1 MKSLPKLDNLLIT
14 LQKNNQQSH
23 NIAQQ
28 NQEESISYL
37 YNSSSFNKFQSPKV
51 DRVFY
56 KVDLNSL
63 TKFCN
68 SSQSTNDSIEEKK
81 INSNSDITHSRKS
94 TLQTPSSLTNI
105 FFNRRSKDQKQS
117 QILLNNCAGGQN
129 AKNAQNQQQVQLDQI
144 DELKKKNFQEY
155 MEQKKKKIQAKE
167 DKIRQ
172 KLLKMNTPFD
182 ETTAFPN
189 KQYTHQQAQQPI
201 LPQIVSL
208 KNLNET
214 AGQKKFIEIDQ
225 KVQKYNTNYK
235 KINKIVDSN
244 SYFHIE
250 NTLEVAM
257 LSAIE
262 NNNIIPKKMNIIKGS
277 LYSIEDLDLNKN
289 NYKYEL
295 DLSNQNINEGQS
307 KMVLSVLQ
315 HPSVSK
321 LRVLSLKN
329 SSLTARSLVQITT
342 NLPISIQEINLE
354 QNRLGSHDL
363 SFALTPLLQPRNYPC
378 LKSLNIENNKI
389 GDLGFHSI
397 LSSLQKSYLSILNIS
412 NNNLTDASSEGIS
425 LFLKES
431 QEINELYLHWNKFS
445 SQGGIAIAKGLE
457 QNISL
462 QVLDMSY
469 NGLGNPTGVKSGLK
483 IVKSCS
489 HQFGQIKHLDLS
501 FNMFTKEE
509 TVEISNFLSKSN
521 YQLGLHYLGNQRGW
535 IVDSR
540 GFLVQINSVEN
551 ARAEQLHYSKQRIQ
565 GLKCVKQKQ
574 RLTSDILNTDI
585 CWICDRWQE
594 INFEITAEASST
606 FAKHPVFLHLD
617 FENYRPY
624 YMDPDPENPNK
635 FILKRMCPPDRRIQ
649 FFFSDPTQK
658 VLYYSHD
665 YPSMSFMKNQLLG
678 IQFYNKELSKQK
690 SYYASPQASA
700 NNKYANFFQKEFF
713 KMQYLDTTVIEYQ
726 EPFLV
731 NWIETSNNSMLF
743 TSQYDALFECKPR
756 WPETFFKINFTNE
769 WTFEKSIFSTFIRD
783 SDSLISECFE
793 FDWENSRLDKILSQ
807 YCTNQQMKDD
817 CKQILKKEYN
827 LIRSVYKYYASLGI
841 VGNIPCIS
849 QNQFSNISLKMK
861 LTDGKNFKI
870 SDLDYNFITVNSSK
884 NKEKNYRNPDKAMIR
899 FEFLEVIARIAID
912 KYIRS
917 GACKQAQECLDNFFG
932 SKQVREKFE
941 EIEDPQAWRDKKYWI
956 EECDIVIQNNL
967 EMIQGLW
974 NKWANSKKSE
984 KRGFQTSQ
992 TMSINEFTDMVKSY
1006 NLLDEF
1012 LTERDILLAFNL
1024 AMMTQ
1029 VDELNNDRFIQMTF
1043 VEFLEAIA
1051 RLADKKSM
1059 LPLGTVD
1066 GSYNLQERL
1075 QVRLE
1080 FKLESLL
1087 DLIKQRIIQQNKDKQ
1102 SKTIKEKQ
1110 QNEEQEIIH
1119 TPLVPSV
1126 QLQNIQQKQLGI
1138 IKSSRKNY
1146 DSLKQISYSLQ
1157 FSQESIS
1164 NDF

>member
-1 MKSLPKLDNLLIT
+1 MKSLPKLDNILIT
-14 LQKNNQQSH
+14 LQKNNQQSQD
-23 NIAQQ
+23 IALY
-28 NQEESISYL
+28 NQEESHQL
-37 YNSSSFNKFQSPKV
+37 YNTSFNKFYSPKV

-63 TKFCN
+63 TKFRN

-81 INSNSDITHSRKS
+81 LNSNSDITHSRKS
-94 TLQTPSSLTNI
+94 TLKTPSSLTNI
-105 FFNRRSKDQKQS
+105 FLNRRSKDLSQS
-117 QILLNNCAGGQN
+117 QILLNSCAGQG
-129 AKNAQNQQQVQLDQI
+129 AKKVQNQQQVQLDQI
-144 DELKKKNFQEY
+144 DEQKKINFKEY
-155 MEQKKKKIQAKE
+155 MAQQQKKKIQAKE

-189 KQYTHQQAQQPI
+189 KLYTNQQSQQVI
-201 LPQIVSL
+201 LPQIVSQ
-208 KNLNET
+208 KNQNET

-225 KVQKYNTNYK
+225 KLQKFNTNYK
-235 KINKIVDSN
+235 KIGKIVDSN
-244 SYFHIE
+244 SYFHLE

-262 NNNIIPKKMNIIKGS
+262 NNNIIPKRMNIIKDS
-277 LYSIEDLDLNKN
+277 LCSIEDFDLNKN

-307 KMVLSVLQ
+307 KMVQSVLQ

-321 LRVLSLKN
+321 LRLLSLKN
-329 SSLTARSLVQITT
+329 SSLTARSLVQIATH
-342 NLPISIQEINLE
+342 LPISIQEINLE

-363 SFALTPLLQPRNYPC
+363 SFALTPLLQSRNYPF

-397 LSSLQKSYLSILNIS
+397 LSSLQKSSLSILNIS

-425 LFLKES
+425 LFLRES

-457 QNISL
+457 KNISL

-469 NGLGNPTGVKSGLK
+469 NGLGNPKGVKSGLK
-483 IVKSCS
+483 IIKSCS

-501 FNMFTKEE
+501 FNMLTKEE

-521 YQLGLHYLGNQRGW
+521 FQIGLHYLGNQGDW

-574 RLTSDILNTDI
+574 KLTSDILNTDI
-585 CWICDRWQE
+585 CWICDGWQE
-594 INFEITAEASST
+594 IKFEITAESSST

-617 FENYRPY
+617 FENYRPH

-635 FILKRMCPPDRRIQ
+635 FILKRMCPPNRRIQ

-665 YPSMSFMKNQLLG
+665 YPSMGFMKNQLLG
-678 IQFYNKELSKQK
+678 IQFYNKELNKQK
-690 SYYASPQASA
+690 SIYSSPQVSA
-700 NNKYANFFQKEFF
+700 NNKYANFFQKKFF
-713 KMQYLDTTVIEYQ
+713 KLQYLDTTVIEYQ

-731 NWIETSNNSMLF
+731 NWIETSNNSKLF

-769 WTFEKSIFSTFIRD
+769 WTFEKSIFSTYIRD
-783 SDSLISECFE
+783 SDNIISECFE

-807 YCTNQQMKDD
+807 YCINQQMKDD
-817 CKQILKKEYN
+817 CKEILKKEYN
-827 LIRSVYKYYASLGI
+827 LIRCVYKYYASLGI
-841 VGNIPCIS
+841 VGDIPCIS
-849 QNQFSNISLKMK
+849 QNQFSNIALKMK

-917 GACKQAQECLDNFFG
+917 GACKNAQESLCNFF
-932 SKQVREKFE
+932 SNKQVREKFE
-941 EIEDPQAWRDKKYWI
+941 EIEDPQAWRDTKYWI
-956 EECDIVIQNNL
+956 EECDIIIQNNL

-984 KRGFQTSQ
+984 KRGFQTTQ
-992 TMSINEFTDMVKSY
+992 TMSINEFIDMVKNY
-1006 NLLDEF
+1006 NLLDDF

-1051 RLADKKSM
+1051 RLADKKCM

-1066 GSYNLQERL
+1066 GSYNLQERQ

-1102 SKTIKEKQ
+1102 KQSINIKEKQ
-1110 QNEEQEIIH
+1110 QNEEQEIVH

-1138 IKSSRKNY
+1138 INSSRKNQ
-1146 DSLKQISYSLQ
+1146 DSLKYINSSLQ

>member
-1 MKSLPKLDNLLIT
+1 MKSLPKLDTTLIT
-14 LQKNNQQSH
+14 LQRHKQSQET
-23 NIAQQ
+23 AQQ
-28 NQEESISYL
+28 NQEEAIHQI
-37 YNSSSFNKFQSPKV
+37 YNTSFNKFYSPKV

-63 TKFCN
+63 TKFRN

-81 INSNSDITHSRKS
+81 MNSNSDITHSRKS
-94 TLQTPSSLTNI
+94 TLKTPLSLTNI
-105 FFNRRSKDQKQS
+105 FVNRRSKDLTQS
-117 QILLNNCAGGQN
+117 QILLNNCAGQS
-129 AKNAQNQQQVQLDQI
+129 AKNAQTQQQVQLDQI
-144 DELKKKNFQEY
+144 DEQKKINFKEY
-155 MEQKKKKIQAKE
+155 MAQQQKKKIQAKE

-189 KQYTHQQAQQPI
+189 KLYSNQQSQQPI

-208 KNLNET
+208 NNLNET
-214 AGQKKFIEIDQ
+214 AAGQKKFIQIDQ
-225 KVQKYNTNYK
+225 KLQKFNTNYK
-235 KINKIVDSN
+235 KISKIVDSN
-244 SYFHIE
+244 SYFHLE

-262 NNNIIPKKMNIIKGS
+262 NNNIIPKKMNIINGS
-277 LYSIEDLDLNKN
+277 LQDLDSNKN

-307 KMVLSVLQ
+307 KMVQSVLQ

-321 LRVLSLKN
+321 LRLLSLKN
-329 SSLTARSLVQITT
+329 SSLTAKSLVQITT

-363 SFALTPLLQPRNYPC
+363 SFALTPLLQSRNYPY

-397 LSSLQKSYLSILNIS
+397 LSSLQKSSLSILNIS

-469 NGLGNPTGVKSGLK
+469 NGLGNPKGVKSGLK
-483 IVKSCS
+483 IIKSCS

-501 FNMFTKEE
+501 FNMLTKEE

-521 YQLGLHYLGNQRGW
+521 YQLGLHYLGNQGDW

-540 GFLVQINSVEN
+540 GFLVQINSVQN
-551 ARAEQLHYSKQRIQ
+551 TRAEQLHYSKQRIQ

-585 CWICDRWQE
+585 CWICDGWQE
-594 INFEITAEASST
+594 IKFEITAESSST

-617 FENYRPY
+617 FENYRPH

-690 SYYASPQASA
+690 SYYTSPQASA
-700 NNKYANFFQKEFF
+700 NNKYANFFQKKFF
-713 KMQYLDTTVIEYQ
+713 KLQYLDTTVIEYQ

-731 NWIETSNNSMLF
+731 NWVETSNNSKLF
-743 TSQYDALFECKPR
+743 SSQYDALFECKPR

-769 WTFEKSIFSTFIRD
+769 WTFEKSIFSTYIRD
-783 SDSLISECFE
+783 SDDLISQCFD

-807 YCTNQQMKDD
+807 YCMNQQMKDE

-827 LIRSVYKYYASLGI
+827 LIRCVYKYYASLGI
-841 VGNIPCIS
+841 VGDIPCIT

-917 GACKQAQECLDNFFG
+917 GACKYAQECLDNFF
-932 SKQVREKFE
+932 SNKQVREKFE
-941 EIEDPQAWRDKKYWI
+941 EIEDPQAWRDNKYWI

-984 KRGFQTSQ
+984 KRGFQTTQ
-992 TMSINEFTDMVKSY
+992 TMSINEFTDMVKNY

-1012 LTERDILLAFNL
+1012 LTERDILLAFNQ

-1102 SKTIKEKQ
+1102 KQSITIKEKQ
-1110 QNEEQEIIH
+1110 QNEEQQVIH

-1138 IKSSRKNY
+1138 INSSRKNY
-1146 DSLKQISYSLQ
+1146 DSLKQISSSLQ
-1157 FSQESIS
+1157 FSQESIP